1 MRISYEN
8 INLIGIILLFIIF
21 IYTPQ
26 FIVFGF
32 VINTL
37 YVFPLISIYV
47 LIKNNYKLKFP
58 RWLLG
63 ILFSQLLFF
72 VIMSLYNGYL
82 ETFFLK
88 EIFIFPFV
96 FISGQFLYERIIKLN
111 YSNYDIVKFI
121 MIALIINFL
130 IIIVFSVFRELNT
143 YLHSFINITAKQFK
157 YIYINPWIRHSGIS
171 VSGFSNL
178 SFKAAT
184 LYCIVFSYFVKERK
198 ISYNFIFLSVVLII
212 ANIFVARTGLFMIA
226 LLFLIYIIFKFKH
239 SFKFIVFFGLLFI
252 FSFPFLF
259 NFEEDLVLLDS
270 LNRTFDILFLDNLMN
285 DETIKILANEAES
298 NRVQNI
304 FLGDGDFGRTRG
316 LISDIGYISFLKGGG
331 ILGLIVLTVQ
341 YWIPLLIFSKKNKN
355 WQFLALILVLFS
367 SILFNFKDLAF
378 LSHGYIQAYILVII
392 MNNRNK

>member
-1 MRISYEN
+1 MRISYKN

-47 LIKNNYKLKFP
+47 LTKNNYKLKFP

-63 ILFSQLLFF
+63 ILITQVLFF

-96 FISGQFLYERIIKLN
+96 FISGQFIYERIIKLN
-111 YSNYDIVKFI
+111 YSNYDLVKFI

-143 YLHSFINITAKQFK
+143 YLHSFINITPKQFK
-157 YIYINPWIRHSGIS
+157 YIYDTPWIRHSGIS

-198 ISYNFIFLSVVLII
+198 ISYNFIFLSIVLII
-212 ANIFVARTGLFMIA
+212 ANIFIARIGLFMIA
-226 LLFLIYIIFKFKH
+226 LLFLISCDEDPCEVPLLFDH
-239 SFKFIVFFGLLFI
+239 RVDRGRRVGEVLLRQERHPDLVEIVHLGHEEDGLL
-252 FSFPFLF
+252 SLEVQDGVAVH
-259 NFEEDLVLLDS
+259 FEHSEKVIEEGLLILRVRYVGAVKRDLVGSLEETEGLL
-270 LNRTFDILFLDNLMN
+270 
-285 DETIKILANEAES
+285 
-298 NRVQNI
+298 V
-304 FLGDGDFGRTRG
+304 
-316 LISDIGYISFLKGGG
+316 
-331 ILGLIVLTVQ
+331 V
-341 YWIPLLIFSKKNKN
+341 
-355 WQFLALILVLFS
+355 
-367 SILFNFKDLAF
+367 
-378 LSHGYIQAYILVII
+378 
-392 MNNRNK
+392 